1 MGLIYCF
8 LDIEVDGPT
17 PGVNSMLSLGFAAF
31 DEDGCELDVF
41 EINLD
46 ALEGARGAE
55 NVMAWW
61 RTQPEA
67 WAHIRHN
74 TVPPAAGMERCLSW
88 LESLGPEL
96 ALAAHPLMFDGIWL
110 DWYLRRFCNASVFRG
125 PFRIRCPFVG
135 AGVDVPS
142 YVQAALNLEYLGDR
156 PEYPA
161 EVRGG
166 LAHTHKPVD
175 DARGH
180 AALYFNARRVRRE
193 AASGA

>member
-17 PGVNSMLSLGFAAF
+17 PGENSMLSLGIAAF
-31 DEDGCELDVF
+31 DESGRELDVF

-46 ALEGARGAE
+46 ALDGARGAA

-67 WAHIRHN
+67 WAQIRRN
-74 TVPPAAGMERCLSW
+74 TVPPAGGMERCLFW
-88 LESLGPEL
+88 LESLGSEL

-166 LAHTHKPVD
+166 LLHTHRPVD

-180 AALYFNARRVRRE
+180 AALYFNARRVRSE
-193 AASGA
+193 SAPDA